1 MYVLTLYVL
10 TLYVRTHTVRSN
22 RCWTQGKADKL
33 IYLEKVKM
41 WYLTDT
47 CSSLA
52 SLTTDGVV
60 LQSIAENADLGSHS
74 RWSHLSSLCCQ
85 KLPGAP

>member
-60 LQSIAENADLGSHS
+60 LQSIAENADLGQQRPIRRVSA
-74 RWSHLSSLCCQ
+74 
-85 KLPGAP
+85 GAVGDAV